1 MRSSKGASGD
11 FFKVWRQ
18 QTGGKSMKKR
28 RMRLTALL
36 LAALMICGLAI
47 AEPAHEH
54 QWSP

>member
-1 MRSSKGASGD
+1 
-11 FFKVWRQ
+11 
-18 QTGGKSMKKR
+18 MKKR